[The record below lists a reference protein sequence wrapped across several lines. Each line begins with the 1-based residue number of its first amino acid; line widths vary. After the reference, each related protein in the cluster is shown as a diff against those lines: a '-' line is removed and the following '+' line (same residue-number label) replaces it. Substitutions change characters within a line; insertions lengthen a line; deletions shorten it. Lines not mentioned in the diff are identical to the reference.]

1 MNHLPVSA
9 RFGNVEAFIIRSMG
23 WPFGGRPFREGEAGE
38 EEGDDG
44 EGKLHFFFPRSVVSL
59 EDVVD
64 SILLKEVFCGRKYPG
79 RGGGQGAF
87 L

>member
-1 MNHLPVSA
+1 MNYLPVSA
-9 RFGNVEAFIIRSMG
+9 RFGNVEAFFIGSTG
-23 WPFGGRPFREGEAGE
+23 WPFGGRPFREDEAGE

-44 EGKLHFFFPRSVVSL
+44 EGKLHFFSNEFRSVVSL
-59 EDVVD
+59 GDVVD

-79 RGGGQGAF
+79 GQGAF